1 MAGLQIKQL
10 VKSYGALNILHG
22 IDLDVR
28 DGEFLVL
35 IGPSGCGKSTLLRMI
50 AGLEDISSGEL
61 WIGDR
66 LSNGLPPQQR
76 NISMVFQSY
85 ALFPHMNVRKNIGF
99 GPKIRRETTASID
112 AKVGK
117 AAQTL
122 NLHDYLDRV
131 PRQLSGGQR
140 QRVAMGR
147 TIVREPDLFLFDEPL
162 SNLDAKLRVQ
172 MRTELKA
179 LHQQLKTTMVYVTHD
194 QIEAMTMADRIVV
207 MNSGRIEQSGS
218 PLELYDKPV
227 NKFVAGFLGSPA
239 MTFIP
244 GTLERG
250 DGPPKVRTADGVTIQ
265 VGDTAAASGQPVEIG
280 IRPEHYRLAPDGHG
294 FAYNVE
300 VVEPTGSETHLFGT
314 ISGVGVRCVFRDR
327 LSPEPGTQLAL
338 TIDPSKVH
346 VFDAKTGNRI

>member
-10 VKSYGALNILHG
+10 VKSYGAMDILHG

-99 GPKIRRETTASID
+99 GPKIRRETSASID

-117 AAQTL
+117 AAETL

-207 MNSGRIEQSGS
+207 MNGGRIEQSGS
-218 PLELYDKPV
+218 PLELYDSPA

-244 GTLERG
+244 GILERG
-250 DGPPKVRTADGVTIQ
+250 DGAPKMRTADNVVIP
-265 VGDTAAASGQPVEIG
+265 VGDTTAASGQPVEIG

-294 FAYNVE
+294 FGYNVE

-327 LSPEPGTQLAL
+327 LSPQPGTRLSL
-338 TIDPSKVH
+338 TVDPAKVH